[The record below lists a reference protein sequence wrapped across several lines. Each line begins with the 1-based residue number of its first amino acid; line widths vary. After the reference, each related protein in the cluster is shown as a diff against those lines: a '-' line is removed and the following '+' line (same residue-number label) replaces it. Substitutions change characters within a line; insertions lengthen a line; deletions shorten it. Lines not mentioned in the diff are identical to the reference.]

1 MRALSTFALLIAL
14 LCPAV
19 ALAEGEKSDK
29 TISGADAE
37 RFLAFYNEL
46 VDAVSRSKAD
56 CGALATAV
64 GGVVDKNLPVLE
76 MSWAARKAEK
86 ALPNDV
92 RKSMDKRA
100 KEMVTGL
107 RPCLND
113 SGVKAAF
120 ERMKPPKG
128 EKK

>member
-19 ALAEGEKSDK
+19 ALAEGEKADK
-29 TISGADAE
+29 TMSGAEAE
-37 RFLAFYNEL
+37 QFLAFFNEL

-64 GGVVDKNLPVLE
+64 NGVVDKHRPALQL
-76 MSWAARKAEK
+76 SWAAKKAEK
-86 ALPNDV
+86 QLPRDV
-92 RKSMDKRA
+92 QKSMDKRA
-100 KEMVTGL
+100 KEMVAGL
-107 RPCLND
+107 RRCLND

-120 ERMKPPKG
+120 ARMRPPK
-128 EKK
+128 E